1 MKVSFFQNSK
11 SGGPGLIGE
20 YAEERG
26 WPIRQ
31 VIGFEQAS
39 GVAAEPMR
47 DDVVVFL
54 GSPRSAFE
62 MDEPWIAHEFHLM
75 KRLLAFG
82 TPVLGVCFG
91 AQLMARVIG
100 GEVRTMDQ
108 AFRGWHANEAVAD
121 PLWRGPWLRWHNDRI
136 FLPAGVEPLAT
147 SEGIVQGFAHANA
160 VGMQFHPEITPPMLR
175 QWIEGSTGNT
185 ATEAMAE
192 AERILNAD
200 FEAIRRRSFALFEHV
215 FDRLL
220 GVPADTTA
228 AAL

>member
-1 MKVSFFQNSK
+1 MKVSFFQNST
-11 SGGPGLIGE
+11 SGGPGLIGD
-20 YAEERG
+20 YVEERG
-26 WPIRQ
+26 WSVRQ
-31 VIGFEQAS
+31 VVSFEQADS
-39 GVAAEPMR
+39 VAAAAIR

-75 KRLLAFG
+75 KRLLAWG

-91 AQLMARVIG
+91 AQLMARVVG
-100 GEVRTMDQ
+100 GEVRTMEQ
-108 AFRGWHANEAVAD
+108 GFRGWHANDAVQD
-121 PLWRGPWLRWHNDRI
+121 PVWHGPWLRWHGDRI
-136 FLPAGVEPLAT
+136 VLPSGIEPLAT

-175 QWIEGSTGNT
+175 HWIEGASGST
-185 ATEAMAE
+185 AVAMMAE

-200 FEAIRRRSFALFEHV
+200 FPAIRRRSFSLFEHV

-220 GVPADTTA
+220 GVPTTGRC
-228 AAL
+228 